1 MKAKTKGDA
10 AEPESPQ
17 KKPASKIEENRKC
30 QDILFLLLF
39 IAFWVGMI
47 AVAATAIKEGNVK
60 RIIYGLDYQGNLC
73 GDSNNGTNGP
83 DFRHRTKL
91 YWTGFNNAFA
101 GDLSAV
107 KAVCLEECKT
117 DYCDMGLC
125 TSTDQLVCLYDDAYN
140 TDYASVRD
148 LLGILDPLYDGPC
161 SPALF
166 ATTSIVN
173 KCFPTVPD
181 FLTEIVQ
188 DLPDNNNYT
197 NPNSTLGQAV
207 RYKTAVATL
216 KDAFTKER
224 MQRYMADLYKGWMII
239 VGAGLIGSMII
250 SLLYM
255 GALRFFAGLL
265 CWLVLIGINLLF
277 IMLTIFCYMKGG
289 TIKHNQLADEYG
301 VTLPSAFD
309 PSVEDRDTFVK
320 LAYAM
325 TAFSVLLLLLTIAI
339 ASRVR
344 VAVGVIKV
352 ASQAV
357 GSMPQ
362 ILFLP
367 LFPFGLNVLLVL
379 YWVFI
384 GALLYSAGDV
394 VKDKELESYELV
406 WRNELRYMFLYHVF
420 GLLWSHQFIV
430 GLSHTITAGAV
441 ASYYWCRGDMDG
453 VGSPVTSSVWRT
465 IRYHLGSVAF
475 GAFILAIIQFVRL
488 IIEYLDRK
496 SKAAQNNSPLLK

>member
-352 ASQAV
+352 ASQR
-357 GSMPQ
+357 SSRS
-362 ILFLP
+362 
-367 LFPFGLNVLLVL
+367 LL
-379 YWVFI
+379 
-384 GALLYSAGDV
+384 LL
-394 VKDKELESYELV
+394 
-406 WRNELRYMFLYHVF
+406 
-420 GLLWSHQFIV
+420 
-430 GLSHTITAGAV
+430 IT
-441 ASYYWCRGDMDG
+441 CRRWAPCPRSSS
-453 VGSPVTSSVWRT
+453 SPS
-465 IRYHLGSVAF
+465 
-475 GAFILAIIQFVRL
+475 
-488 IIEYLDRK
+488 
-496 SKAAQNNSPLLK
+496 SPLA